1 MLPDASRSW
10 RRHILWQEQF
20 LAKFLDL
27 SFREAGAVAG
37 LNRDDSKDGLS
48 RLGMIEEEVVDVE
61 DDGGWEK
68 AEMV

>member
-1 MLPDASRSW
+1 M
-10 RRHILWQEQF
+10 
-20 LAKFLDL
+20 DL

-48 RLGMIEEEVVDVE
+48 RLGMIEEEVVVVE

>member
-1 MLPDASRSW
+1 
-10 RRHILWQEQF
+10 
-20 LAKFLDL
+20 LDL

-48 RLGMIEEEVVDVE
+48 RLGMIEEVVVVE